1 MLPQEISALRKE
13 TKKLMIDLDLDIR
26 KHGTLS
32 LIAGDLS
39 AKTGRKISRSTLSM
53 ALTGYR
59 STRGY
64 QAILQ
69 EFSAMLQERTKMQA

>member
-1 MLPQEISALRKE
+1 MTPEEINILRKE
-13 TKKLMIDLDLDIR
+13 AKKRMIDLDLDLR

-53 ALTGYR
+53 ALSGYR
-59 STRGY
+59 STQGY
-64 QAILQ
+64 QAVLQ
-69 EFSAMLQERTKMQA
+69 EFFAMLQERANV